1 MFSNQV
7 QDPVYVIIIAHLC
20 NLRDTLEELSKA
32 SRRVG
37 SSVIGSKDREENCN
51 GNQESWSRSEA
62 VSLERIFKK
71 EKDLEVKDDSWQI
84 DEIDTPDCP
93 ENVKASEEAEEDDN
107 DDLDNALAEA
117 ELTLE
122 G

>member
-1 MFSNQV
+1 MFSNRV
-7 QDPVYVIIIAHLC
+7 QDPVIIIAHLC
-20 NLRDTLEELSKA
+20 NLRDALGELRKA

-37 SSVIGSKDREENCN
+37 SSVIGFKDREENCN

-62 VSLERIFKK
+62 VSLERTFKK
-71 EKDLEVKDDSWQI
+71 EKDLEVKDDNWQI
-84 DEIDTPDCP
+84 DEIDTP
-93 ENVKASEEAEEDDN
+93 ENVKASEEVEEDDN

>member
-1 MFSNQV
+1 M
-7 QDPVYVIIIAHLC
+7 
-20 NLRDTLEELSKA
+20 
-32 SRRVG
+32 
-37 SSVIGSKDREENCN
+37 IGSKDREEDCN

-62 VSLERIFKK
+62 VSLKRTFKK
-71 EKDLEVKDDSWQI
+71 EKDLEVKDDNWQI

>member
-1 MFSNQV
+1 MIFSNQV
-7 QDPVYVIIIAHLC
+7 QDPVYVLFIAHLC
-20 NLRDTLEELSKA
+20 NLRDTLEEMRKA
-32 SRRVG
+32 CRSEG
-37 SSVIGSKDREENCN
+37 SSVIGSKDRREDCN

-62 VSLERIFKK
+62 VSLERTFKK
-71 EKDLEVKDDSWQI
+71 EKDLEVKDDDWQI
-84 DEIDTPDCP
+84 DEIDTP

>member
-62 VSLERIFKK
+62 VSLERTIKK
-71 EKDLEVKDDSWQI
+71 EKDLEVKDDNWQI
-84 DEIDTPDCP
+84 AVCP
-93 ENVKASEEAEEDDN
+93 SGPSMDGRAR
-107 DDLDNALAEA
+107 LDGRLGKIARLKPVF
-117 ELTLE
+117 L
-122 G
+122 